1 MAPPTLIL
9 APAEPSSQPLI
20 MSLDAIALP
29 RNLVS
34 RLEKRGLNIP
44 DAALLLPL
52 IAIVAS
58 EVAVYSGYYNYALL
72 GHLLTLLVCTIGPL
86 RFDDEAGMFHVF
98 ILVPLFR
105 LVNFGMPVFFELTVY
120 WFPIL
125 YGPLIP
131 TIYLIG
137 KNHKS
142 VDFNVGLRQATIGLP
157 VILVAGA
164 LLGRIEY
171 LILTPEA
178 LIPAWN
184 LGNVLLIGVVMVV
197 FVGFT
202 EELLFRGVLQPALE
216 AQLGRRSGLLVATFV
231 FGIMH
236 SGYQLPAELL
246 FAFGIGLLFGILYD
260 KTDSLVL
267 VTLLHGILNIF
278 LLAIIPIHG
287 WPPWAG
293 LWL

>member
-1 MAPPTLIL
+1 MAPPTLIS
-9 APAEPSSQPLI
+9 APAEPSNQSSI
-20 MSLDAIALP
+20 MSSDGMALS
-29 RNLVS
+29 RNLVR

-44 DAALLLPL
+44 DAPVLLPL
-52 IAIVAS
+52 IGIVAS
-58 EVAVYSGYYNYALL
+58 EVAVYSGYYTYALL
-72 GHLLTLLVCTIGPL
+72 GHLLTLLACTLGPL
-86 RFDDEAGMFHVF
+86 RFNDDAGMFHVF

-131 TIYLIG
+131 AVYLVG
-137 KNHKS
+137 ENHKS
-142 VDFNVGLRQATIGLP
+142 VDFSAGWKQATIALP
-157 VILVAGA
+157 VIIVAGA
-164 LLGRIEY
+164 ILGRIEY
-171 LILTPEA
+171 HILTPEA

-184 LGNVLLIGVVMVV
+184 LGNVLLIGIVMVV

-216 AQLGRRSGLLVATFV
+216 AQLGQRSGLLVATFV

-267 VTLLHGILNIF
+267 VTLLHGILNVF
-278 LLAIIPIHG
+278 LLAVIPIHG
-287 WPPWAG
+287 WPSWAG